1 EGRPIAIQIRRR
13 HPDDKFL
20 APDSNTWDRREIFDA
35 EGRRR
40 VFQIWN
46 DKDRIG
52 TTRGVPY
59 LSPILEPLQ
68 TLEQY
73 SRAEL
78 IAAVVSALFTV
89 FIKKESQ
96 QYDDKGNPIAAV
108 VGQTAKGT
116 ASDLALGNGVVLD
129 LGPGEEAQFANP
141 TRPNSNYDP

>member
-1 EGRPIAIQIRRR
+1 ALITALLGGDCWALTPMVEFDGNQYELKVQLIDPARVSNINNGPDTASLQDGVEISLEGRPIAIQIRRR

-78 IAAVVSALFTV
+78 IAAVVSAL
-89 FIKKESQ
+89 
-96 QYDDKGNPIAAV
+96 
-108 VGQTAKGT
+108 
-116 ASDLALGNGVVLD
+116 
-129 LGPGEEAQFANP
+129 
-141 TRPNSNYDP
+141 